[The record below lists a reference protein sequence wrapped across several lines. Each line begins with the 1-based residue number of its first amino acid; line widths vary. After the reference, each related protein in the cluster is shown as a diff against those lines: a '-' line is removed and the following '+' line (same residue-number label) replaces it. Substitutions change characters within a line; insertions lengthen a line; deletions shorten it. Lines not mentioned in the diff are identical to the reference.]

1 MGMSLYLMLFSIALL
16 SIIVVGK
23 TVYYRKKIACMS
35 GMMIAM
41 TLGMSVGLTIGVIF
55 GILFSGNFFIATV
68 LGMLVGMFVG
78 FLAGVPV
85 SIMAILD
92 GMLSGLMGGMMG
104 AMLGEMITV
113 EYRDAI
119 AKIMFF
125 LFLGTLLILLR
136 MINQEVNKTTN
147 IYNNLLIL
155 VILFGFF
162 FIAFDLF
169 DPVFINN
176 DTPIQNHSGHN

>member
-1 MGMSLYLMLFSIALL
+1 MIFNIALFTIFVI
-16 SIIVVGK
+16 SK
-23 TVYYRKKIACMS
+23 TIYFRKKITSMT

-41 TLGMSVGLTIGVIF
+41 TLGMSVGLTVGVIF
-55 GILFSGNFFIATV
+55 AIIFSSNFFIATV

-78 FLAGVPV
+78 FLAGIPI

-104 AMLGEMITV
+104 AMLGEMISV
-113 EYRDAI
+113 EYHDAI
-119 AKIMFF
+119 TKIMFF
-125 LFLGTLLILLR
+125 LFLGILFILLR

>member
-1 MGMSLYLMLFSIALL
+1 MGVSVYLMLFSIVLL
-16 SIIVVGK
+16 SIFVINR
-23 TVYYRKKIACMS
+23 TIYYRKKITSMT

-41 TLGMSVGLTIGVIF
+41 TLGMSIGLTIGVIF
-55 GILFSGNFFIATV
+55 GILFSGNLFISTV
-68 LGMLVGMFVG
+68 LGMLVGLVMG
-78 FLAGVPV
+78 FLAGVPI

-92 GMLSGLMGGMMG
+92 GMFSGLMGGMMG

-125 LFLGTLLILLR
+125 LFLGTSLILLC
-136 MINQEVNKTTN
+136 MINQEVNKKTSFFS
-147 IYNNLLIL
+147 NLFIT

-162 FIAFDLF
+162 FFAFELF
-169 DPVFINN
+169 EPVFIKP
-176 DTPIQNHSGHN
+176 DVSIESYFGK

>member
-1 MGMSLYLMLFSIALL
+1 
-16 SIIVVGK
+16 
-23 TVYYRKKIACMS
+23 
-35 GMMIAM
+35 MMIAM

-68 LGMLVGMFVG
+68 LGMLVGMVVG

-104 AMLGEMITV
+104 AMLGEMITA

-136 MINQEVNKTTN
+136 MINQEVNKPTN
-147 IYNNLLIL
+147 NYSNLLIPI
-155 VILFGFF
+155 VLFGFF
-162 FIAFDLF
+162 FIAFELF
-169 DPVFINN
+169 DPVFIKPDASIENYLEN
-176 DTPIQNHSGHN
+176 S

>member
-1 MGMSLYLMLFSIALL
+1 MSVCL
-16 SIIVVGK
+16 SIV
-23 TVYYRKKIACMS
+23 
-35 GMMIAM
+35 
-41 TLGMSVGLTIGVIF
+41 VIF
-55 GILFSGNFFIATV
+55 WILFSGNLFISTV

-136 MINQEVNKTTN
+136 MINQEVNKTKN
-147 IYNNLLIL
+147 IYNNLLKIGRAH
-155 VILFGFF
+155 V
-162 FIAFDLF
+162 
-169 DPVFINN
+169 
-176 DTPIQNHSGHN
+176 